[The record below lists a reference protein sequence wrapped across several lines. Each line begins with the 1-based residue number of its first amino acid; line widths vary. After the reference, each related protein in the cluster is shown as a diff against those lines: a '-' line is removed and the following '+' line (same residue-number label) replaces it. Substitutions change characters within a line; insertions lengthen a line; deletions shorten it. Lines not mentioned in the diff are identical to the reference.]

1 MSFSRSKTA
10 RVTVFAACVRLFLF
24 CSLLL
29 FVFVECVLSVSRPF
43 FSFNC
48 CTLLLL
54 RCPLEMCPLYCT
66 FFLYAEHHRCQN
78 RTLERKKK
86 TRTREKEDEDKT
98 VTRESAA
105 RWSTRWLFTSLAVT
119 YEDADFFFT
128 RAQRC
133 RSSSSL
139 FIQTGSNFFFFLP
152 AETKHQ
158 QLFFLFSAAYLTISG
173 RGGEKCA
180 LSFLCFTSGCV

>member
-1 MSFSRSKTA
+1 MGITIQNNDCAVSFSRSKTA

-119 YEDADFFFT
+119 YEGADFFLHVLKGVGVLPP
-128 RAQRC
+128 
-133 RSSSSL
+133 SL
-139 FIQTGSNFFFFLP
+139 FRLVVTSFFFCLLRRN
-152 AETKHQ
+152 TSS
-158 QLFFLFSAAYLTISG
+158 FSFCSPLHI
-173 RGGEKCA
+173 
-180 LSFLCFTSGCV
+180 

>member
-1 MSFSRSKTA
+1 MRTRRVSALQAAVLFTALMRGDNDSKQ
-10 RVTVFAACVRLFLF
+10 RLRGVVFAKQNCACHGVCCL
-24 CSLLL
+24 CTSLPLL
-29 FVFVECVLSVSRPF
+29 FVAVSCLRRVRALGRSSL

-54 RCPLEMCPLYCT
+54 RCPFEMCPLYCT

-78 RTLERKKK
+78 RTLERKKKK

-119 YEDADFFFT
+119 YKDADFFLHVLKGVGVLPP
-128 RAQRC
+128 
-133 RSSSSL
+133 SL
-139 FIQTGSNFFFFLP
+139 F
-152 AETKHQ
+152 
-158 QLFFLFSAAYLTISG
+158 
-173 RGGEKCA
+173 RW
-180 LSFLCFTSGCV
+180 